1 MEIHVLTKVPFILV
15 ATFVAFSAAAV
26 EEHQVQGNYDGSGT
40 TSAQVI
46 AEGGGNYRVIFMSD
60 GKRAEFSG
68 KTSEKGA
75 DPTFDGNITLGDK
88 NAIVKGAYKDATI
101 ELSITGDL
109 KLSTVLKRVER
120 PSPTLGAEPP
130 EGAIVLMGGENLDEW
145 ETSPLKW
152 RLHGNG
158 EAEVANPDLIS
169 KREFGDHKLHLEFR
183 TPFMPSER
191 GQARG
196 NSGVYLHGV
205 YEVQVLD
212 SFGLPPADND
222 CGGIYKIAVPSKNM
236 CLPPLE
242 WQTYDITFHAPQF
255 DAAGKKTEN
264 ARISVVHNG
273 ETIHDDLELPGLTGG
288 AMRDTEQPTGPL
300 KLQHHHDAVRY
311 RNVWA
316 LPLD

>member
-1 MEIHVLTKVPFILV
+1 MKKMPSILIAVCV
-15 ATFVAFSAAAV
+15 ACSAAAV
-26 EEHQVQGNYDGSGT
+26 EEHQVQGNYDAADHGTAKVVAQGGGKYRVLWNVSDEVVEFAGT
-40 TSAQVI
+40 TP
-46 AEGGGNYRVIFMSD
+46 
-60 GKRAEFSG
+60 GKGENPS
-68 KTSEKGA
+68 
-75 DPTFDGNITLGDK
+75 FDGTVQLDGTQYKLSGRYQDGGTIALSLTGDK
-88 NAIVKGAYKDATI
+88 
-101 ELSITGDL
+101 
-109 KLSTVLKRVER
+109 KLNVAMKRVELG
-120 PSPTLGAEPP
+120 SPTLGAKPP
-130 EGAIVLMGGENLDEW
+130 EGAIVLMDGSNLDEW

-169 KREFGDHKLHLEFR
+169 KRSFGDHKLHLEFR

-222 CGGIYKIAVPSKNM
+222 CGGIYKIAVPSMNM

-242 WQTYDITFHAPQF
+242 WQTYDITFHAPRF
-255 DAAGKKTEN
+255 DAAGKKTKN
-264 ARISVVHNG
+264 ARITVVHNG

-288 AMRDTEQPTGPL
+288 AMRDTEEPTGPL
-300 KLQHHHDAVRY
+300 KLQHHRDAVRY
-311 RNVWA
+311 RNMWA

>member
-1 MEIHVLTKVPFILV
+1 MPSILIAACV
-15 ATFVAFSAAAV
+15 ACSAAAV
-26 EEHQVQGNYDGSGT
+26 EEHQVQGNYDAADHGT
-40 TSAQVI
+40 AKVI
-46 AEGGGNYRVIFMSD
+46 AQGGGKYRVLWNVSD
-60 GKRAEFSG
+60 EVVEFAGSTPGKG
-68 KTSEKGA
+68 KN
-75 DPTFDGNITLGDK
+75 PTFDGTVQLDGEQ
-88 NAIVKGAYKDATI
+88 YKVGGRYQDGGTI
-101 ELSITGDL
+101 ALSLTGGK
-109 KLSTVLKRVER
+109 KLNVAMKRVELG
-120 PSPTLGAEPP
+120 SPTLGAKPP
-130 EGAIVLMGGENLDEW
+130 EGAIVLMDGSNLDEW

-158 EAEVANPDLIS
+158 EVEVANPDLIS
-169 KREFGDHKLHLEFR
+169 KRSFGDHKLHLEFR
-183 TPFMPSER
+183 TPFMPSDR

-222 CGGIYKIAVPSKNM
+222 CGGIYKIAVPSMNM

-242 WQTYDITFHAPQF
+242 WQTYDITFHAPRF
-255 DAAGKKTEN
+255 DAAGKKTKN
-264 ARISVVHNG
+264 ARITVVHNG

-288 AMRDTEQPTGPL
+288 AMRDTEEPTGPL